1 MKTYKVT
8 LTYETTEK
16 EKAKL
21 VEERLKNFAATKRK
35 SFPGMEVGT
44 ETWGKMGDFTDEE
57 WAGVGAR
64 RT

>member
-8 LTYETTEK
+8 LTYETTDMA
-16 EKAKL
+16 KAK
-21 VEERLKNFAATKRK
+21 VFEDKLKEYAASKRRT
-35 SFPGMEVGT
+35 FTNIEVGT